1 MKGKILLALTLL
13 LGVSTTTWAVGNL
26 GKANQKKH
34 AYTNEDVWAAY
45 EGFNNTL
52 LDSNKYIY
60 KTNSSYPSAVD
71 RGNGAAA
78 IWCQPIYWDM
88 AMNAYKLAKAQKDRK
103 KTSYYK
109 TLCEKIFA
117 GNKAQYCQFDFDD
130 NNENTGWFIYD
141 DIMWWTIS
149 LARGYELFGVDEYLK
164 LSEASFKRVWYGS
177 EKVGD
182 TGSYDKENG
191 GMFWQWQPIQ
201 NPKPNKFGDGKMACI
216 NFPTVVAALTLYN
229 NVPEGR
235 PEQTGQIP
243 ECQSKSQYLAKG
255 KEIYEWGVENLLD
268 QKTGRVADSRHG
280 KGAPNWKAHVYNQAT
295 FIGASVLLYKATGE
309 KRYLDHA
316 LLAADYTFN
325 EMSSA
330 EYILPFEHGIE
341 QGIYT
346 AIFAQYIAMLVYDC
360 GQTQYLP
367 YLHRNICSG
376 WSNRDEVRGI
386 CGGEYTQALSTD
398 VVVDSYSA
406 SGIPALML
414 LFPAIR

>member
-1 MKGKILLALTLL
+1 MKSKILLALTLL

-52 LDSNKYIY
+52 LDTNKYIY

-201 NPKPNKFGDGKMACI
+201 NPKPNKFSDGKMACI

-229 NVPEGR
+229 NVPENRKESTDKR
-235 PEQTGQIP
+235 PDYQT
-243 ECQSKSQYLAKG
+243 KAQYLAKG
-255 KEIYEWGVENLLD
+255 KEIYEWGEENLLD
-268 QKTGRVADSRHG
+268 KATGKIADSRHG
-280 KGAPNWKAHVYNQAT
+280 NGNPAWKAHVYNQAT
-295 FIGASVLLYKATGE
+295 FIGRPYCFIRRPERNVIWT
-309 KRYLDHA
+309 
-316 LLAADYTFN
+316 
-325 EMSSA
+325 
-330 EYILPFEHGIE
+330 
-341 QGIYT
+341 
-346 AIFAQYIAMLVYDC
+346 MLFWQ
-360 GQTQYLP
+360 QTIQ
-367 YLHRNICSG
+367 
-376 WSNRDEVRGI
+376 
-386 CGGEYTQALSTD
+386 
-398 VVVDSYSA
+398 
-406 SGIPALML
+406 
-414 LFPAIR
+414 

>member
-1 MKGKILLALTLL
+1 MKSKILLALTLL

-34 AYTNEDVWAAY
+34 VYTNEDVWAAY

-229 NVPEGR
+229 NVPENRKESTDKRPDYQTKAQLPKVKKSMNGEWKISWIKQQERLPIAVMEMAIPHGKHMYTTRQPLSERPYCFIRR
-235 PEQTGQIP
+235 PERNVIWTMLFWQQTIQ
-243 ECQSKSQYLAKG
+243 
-255 KEIYEWGVENLLD
+255 
-268 QKTGRVADSRHG
+268 
-280 KGAPNWKAHVYNQAT
+280 
-295 FIGASVLLYKATGE
+295 
-309 KRYLDHA
+309 
-316 LLAADYTFN
+316 
-325 EMSSA
+325 
-330 EYILPFEHGIE
+330 
-341 QGIYT
+341 
-346 AIFAQYIAMLVYDC
+346 
-360 GQTQYLP
+360 
-367 YLHRNICSG
+367 
-376 WSNRDEVRGI
+376 
-386 CGGEYTQALSTD
+386 
-398 VVVDSYSA
+398 
-406 SGIPALML
+406 
-414 LFPAIR
+414 